1 MYVLDKGFER
11 GLIWFWIL
19 IDLERMFKLL
29 YNFNLRRI
37 LWVKYISY
45 IWVKWKNVW
54 YRYEFYINM

>member
-29 YNFNLRRI
+29 YNFNL
-37 LWVKYISY
+37 KG
-45 IWVKWKNVW
+45 
-54 YRYEFYINM
+54 FCG